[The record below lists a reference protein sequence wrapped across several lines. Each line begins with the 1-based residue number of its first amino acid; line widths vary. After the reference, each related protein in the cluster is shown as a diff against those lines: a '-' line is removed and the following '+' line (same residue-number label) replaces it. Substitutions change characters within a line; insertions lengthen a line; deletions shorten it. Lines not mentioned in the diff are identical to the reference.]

1 MVFFSFSN
9 SITTS
14 PLDTWVPSG
23 TFHWAMVPSTMVS
36 PARGMGISTTPSA
49 GTAAGAGAAGAAAGA
64 AAAPPDREASSSW
77 LSARMPM
84 GSPTG
89 TVSPT
94 WARMWT

>member
-1 MVFFSFSN
+1 MS
-9 SITTS
+9 TTIVMPS
-14 PLDTWVPSG
+14 DTS
-23 TFHWAMVPSTMVS
+23 HWEMVPSTMVS

-49 GTAAGAGAAGAAAGA
+49 GAAAGAGAAGTAAGA
-64 AAAPPDREASSSW
+64 AAAPDREASSSW

-89 TVSPT
+89 TVSPS